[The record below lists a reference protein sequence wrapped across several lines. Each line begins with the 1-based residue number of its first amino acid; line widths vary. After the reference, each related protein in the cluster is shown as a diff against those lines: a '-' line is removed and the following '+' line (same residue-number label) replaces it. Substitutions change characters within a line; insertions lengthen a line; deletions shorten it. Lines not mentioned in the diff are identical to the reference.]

1 MGNWELS
8 THHVNNNPSIN
19 DDALYCQ
26 EQLIDLTIQQVD
38 HTVLKK
44 YEKRHSPN
52 HVLLTL

>member
-8 THHVNNNPSIN
+8 THHVNNNPNIN

-44 YEKRHSPN
+44 YE
-52 HVLLTL
+52 